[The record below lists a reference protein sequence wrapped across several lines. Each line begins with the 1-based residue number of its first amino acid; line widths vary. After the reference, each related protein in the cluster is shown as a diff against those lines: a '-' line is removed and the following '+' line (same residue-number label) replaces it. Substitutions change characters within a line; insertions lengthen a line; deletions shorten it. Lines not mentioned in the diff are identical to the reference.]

1 MAFPLI
7 LLLIIYA
14 YSLLILIFFF
24 EMEPAPELLGQ
35 LPDQPRPLSVIVP
48 FRNEADHLG
57 ALLQDLNIQSFPEH
71 LWELIL
77 VDDHSRDGS
86 AALADSLISKRS
98 SFRCLSL
105 PADRQGKKAA
115 LYHGIQKAS
124 HDWIIQVDA
133 DCRLGPDFL
142 SSHITFL
149 EKFPSD
155 LVAGLVTTRDES
167 EPKGKGGFL
176 ESFERLDLLSLA
188 AGAAGSFGLG
198 RPMMCSGANLS
209 FSRELYMETRPFDPV
224 DSIPSGDDMFLMIG
238 ARKLGKKL
246 SYHTGQDAMVRTT
259 VAGDLR
265 FMLKQRIR
273 WGAKSGRYAMPD
285 IQMLALLVTLV
296 NVVMFLMPLWF
307 VLFSE
312 AWPWLTGGC
321 FFKTM
326 ADFLLLYKITG
337 VSGHRKDLR
346 RFVPVS
352 LLYYPFFIITL
363 AGILFGKPG
372 WKGDTR

>member
-7 LLLIIYA
+7 LLLFVYA

-24 EMEPAPELLGQ
+24 EMEPDPELPTQ
-35 LPDQPRPLSVIVP
+35 LSEQTRSVSVIVP

-57 ALLQDLNIQSFPEH
+57 ELVEDLLAQSITEH

-77 VDDHSRDGS
+77 VVDHSDDGS
-86 AALADSLISKRS
+86 AAMVDSMIVSRKT
-98 SFRCLSL
+98 FRCLSL
-105 PADRQGKKAA
+105 PADLHGKKAA
-115 LYHGIQKAS
+115 LKCGIQEAS
-124 HDWIIQVDA
+124 NDWIIQVDA

-142 SSHITFL
+142 SSHLRFL
-149 EKFPSD
+149 EKYPSD
-155 LVAGLVTTRDES
+155 LVAGLVTTGGES
-167 EPKGKGGFL
+167 GGFL

-188 AGAAGSFGLG
+188 GSAAGSFGLG

-209 FSRELYMETRPFDPV
+209 YSRQLYMDSRPFDPV
-224 DSIPSGDDMFLMIG
+224 ASTPSGDDMFLMIA

-259 VAGDLR
+259 AAGDLPSMIR
-265 FMLKQRIR
+265 QRVR

-285 IQMLALLVTLV
+285 IQLFALLVSLA
-296 NVVMFLMPLWF
+296 NVTMFMMPLWF

-312 AWPWLTGGC
+312 AWPWLAGGC
-321 FFKTM
+321 LFKTM
-326 ADFLLLYKITG
+326 ADFFLLYRITG
-337 VSGHRKDLR
+337 VTGQGKDLR
-346 RFVPVS
+346 RFVPVT
-352 LLYYPFFIITL
+352 LLYYPFFMVTL
-363 AGILFGKPG
+363 AGILLGKPE